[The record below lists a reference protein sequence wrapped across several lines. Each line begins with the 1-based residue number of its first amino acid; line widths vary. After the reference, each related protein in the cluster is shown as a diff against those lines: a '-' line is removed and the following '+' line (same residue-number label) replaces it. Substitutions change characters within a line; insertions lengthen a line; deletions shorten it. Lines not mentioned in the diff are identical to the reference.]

1 MSVFISVSTDAFDEV
16 GAGAR
21 QRQPQDNVRRPLRG
35 LTIKEDTYASIRVLT
50 ATGEELTFLDSSS
63 ADVQDGIGRSTNY
76 SNFIIQS
83 IQEQRA
89 EKSQIIET
97 FGEDYIYFF
106 GERPRFLTVSGV
118 LLNSKD
124 FNWKSEF
131 WANYEQRLR
140 GTRLVEQNARAYL
153 YFDDVVV
160 EGFFMQA
167 QANLD
172 NAQPYMLPFQFQ
184 MFVCNYAI
192 LSQVGSVFFQEPAET
207 VDLDLTGQAQS
218 ASAQGLTPPT
228 AEARQQAAANAAR
241 IGSSGGLNAFLSRAR
256 QFITNGDF
264 SVQSTLAVIRN
275 NFYGRTLVIPD
286 GLGAQVY
293 QAPIG
298 NQAQFDPAPTNRP
311 IHEMDDE
318 FVNRGPRNPRF
329 DQDELQR
336 VRKEMSLRTPDELE
350 KRAREE
356 LRKYGI
362 DTTSRR
368 ETTFALLG
376 PGAFA
381 AVQTMGSFA
390 VRQAEGTLE
399 L

>member
-1 MSVFISVSTDAFDEV
+1 MAVWISVTTDPFNEV

-21 QRQPQDNVRRPLRG
+21 TRQPQDNVRRPLRG
-35 LTIKEDTYASIRVLT
+35 LTLKEDTYAVIRVIT
-50 ATGEELTFLDSSS
+50 ATGEELPFLDSSS
-63 ADVQDGIGRSTNY
+63 ADVQDGIGRSTHY
-76 SNFIIQS
+76 SNFLVQS

-106 GERPRFLTVSGV
+106 GERPRFITVSGM

-131 WANYEQRLR
+131 WENYEQRLR
-140 GTRLVEQNARAYL
+140 GTRLVEQNARAYF

-167 QANLD
+167 QASLD

-207 VDLDLTGQAQS
+207 VDLDLTGQSQA

-228 AEARQQAAANAAR
+228 PEARQAAAASAAR
-241 IGSSGGLNAFLSRAR
+241 IGASGGLNSFLAQAR
-256 QFITNGDF
+256 QYITNGDF
-264 SVQSTLAVIRN
+264 SVQSTLEIIRN
-275 NFYGRTLVIPD
+275 NFYGRNLVIPD
-286 GLGAQVY
+286 GVGATLY

-298 NQAQFDPAPTNRP
+298 NQASFDPAPTNRP

-318 FVNRGPRNPRF
+318 FINRRPRNPRY

-336 VRKEMSLRTPDELE
+336 VRKEMSLRTPDQLE

-356 LRKYGI
+356 LQKLGI
-362 DTTSRR
+362 DTGSRR

-390 VRQAEGTLE
+390 IRQADGTLD